1 MIRISAGLGLAA
13 MLLAAPARGQALPKA
28 NLVFEPF
35 KPTGIY
41 AIGERAG
48 WTVHS
53 LMGNGYTRYNYEIR
67 ENNLKILKSGVLDL
81 TSGEGTLEVTLD
93 HPAMIYARL
102 SFIGAPEPAAAP
114 TPQEL
119 DKLTVGAAIAP
130 EQIAVSLASKPADF
144 DAFWAA
150 KLKALAKVPMNPKLE
165 AQATDVPGIALSA
178 LTLDSLDSQMHGYL
192 AAPKDGG
199 KHPALIYYQ
208 YAGVY
213 PLQKSLVTDRAAEGW
228 LTLDVD
234 SHDMPPDKATAPK
247 DYARLGDTDRRTSY
261 FLNMYLRDSRALDYI
276 RSRPDWD
283 GRTIVLSGMSM
294 GGMQSLATAGLNP
307 GKVTAIVI
315 NVPAGTDIAADLH
328 GSRRGYPNW
337 DIGDPRV
344 AETARYFDV
353 MNFAPT
359 ITAKSLLAFGFI
371 DTTSPP
377 FGVWSTFNRIKGP
390 KEAVPMP
397 ESDHNNITPQKEG
410 AYFIRLKQALDSLRE
425 TGDFPLRSDWD
436 TVPPPRL
443 TP

>member
-1 MIRISAGLGLAA
+1 MKRLILAA
-13 MLLAAPARGQALPKA
+13 LAAAVIPAAAQQLPNV

-41 AIGERAG
+41 RIGEHAG
-48 WTVHS
+48 WKVHG
-53 LMGNGYTRYNYEIR
+53 LMGNAYTKYKYEIR
-67 ENNLKILKSGVLDL
+67 ENNLTVLKSGMLDL
-81 TSGEGTLEVTLD
+81 TSGEGVLDVTLD
-93 HPAMIYARL
+93 HPATIYADL
-102 SFIGAPEPAAAP
+102 SYIDAPAPSEPP
-114 TPQEL
+114 TRQEL
-119 DKLTVGAAIAP
+119 DKLAVGAAIAP
-130 EQIAVSLASKPADF
+130 QQIKPPADARPADF
-144 DAFWAA
+144 DAFWAG
-150 KLKALAKVPMNPKLE
+150 KLKALARVPMNPKLE
-165 AQATDVPGIALSA
+165 PSTTDVPGITVSV
-178 LTLDSLDSQMHGYL
+178 LTLDSLNSRVHGYL
-192 AAPKDGG
+192 AAPNDGK

-234 SHDMPPDKATAPK
+234 SHDMPVDQATAPK
-247 DYARLGDTDRRTSY
+247 DYATLGNTSRETSY
-261 FLNMYLRDSRALDYI
+261 FLNMYLRDTRALDYL
-276 RSRPDWD
+276 RTRPDWD
-283 GRTIVLSGMSM
+283 GHTIVLSGMSM

-307 GKVTAIVI
+307 GKVTAVIV
-315 NVPAGTDIAADLH
+315 NVPAGADISGDLH

-337 DIGDPRV
+337 TVDDPKV
-344 AETARYFDV
+344 VETARYFDV

-377 FGVWSTFNRIKGP
+377 FGVWATFNQIRGP

-410 AYFIRLKQALDSLRE
+410 AYFIRLREALDSLRK
-425 TGDFPLRSDWD
+425 TGDFPLRQDWAE
-436 TVPPPRL
+436 TPPPRM

>member
-1 MIRISAGLGLAA
+1 MKKF
-13 MLLAAPARGQALPKA
+13 LLAILLFAMPAAAQVLPNV

-41 AIGERAG
+41 HMGERAG
-48 WTVHS
+48 WTVHG
-53 LMGNGYTRYNYEIR
+53 LMGNGYTKYNYEIR
-67 ENNLKILKSGVLDL
+67 ENNLKVLKSGVLDL

-102 SFIGAPEPAAAP
+102 SYIGAPEPATPP

-119 DKLTVGAAIAP
+119 DKMTVGAAVAP
-130 EQIAVSLASKPADF
+130 ERIAVPLTSKPADF
-144 DAFWAA
+144 DAFWAG
-150 KLKALAKVPMNPKLE
+150 KLAALAKVPMNPKLDGIDI
-165 AQATDVPGIALSA
+165 DVPNVDLSV
-178 LTLDSLDSQMHGYL
+178 LTLDSLNSQVHGYL
-192 AAPKDGG
+192 AAPKDGK

-228 LTLDVD
+228 LTLDVG
-234 SHDMPPDKATAPK
+234 SHDMQPDQATAPK
-247 DYARLGDTDRRTSY
+247 DYASLGNTDRETSY
-261 FLNMYLRDSRALDYI
+261 FLDMYLRDSRALDYI

-283 GRTIVLSGMSM
+283 GHTIVLSGMSM

-315 NVPAGTDIAADLH
+315 NVPAGADFSGDLH

-337 DIGDPRV
+337 GIDDPRV
-344 AETARYFDV
+344 VEAARYFDV
-353 MNFAPT
+353 MNFAPA
-359 ITAKSLLAFGFI
+359 ITTKSLMAFGFI

-377 FGVWSTFNRIKGP
+377 FGVWATFNRIKGP
-390 KEAVPMP
+390 KEPVPMP
-397 ESDHNNITPQKEG
+397 ESDHNHITPQKEG

-425 TGDFPLRSDWD
+425 TGDFRLRTDWA
-436 TVPPPRL
+436 TAPPPRL